1 MVLGMS
7 LSAFTML
14 HVALSLI
21 GIVTGLIVMFALLGS
36 RRKPGWTA
44 AFLLSTILTSAT
56 GFLFPFTKLLPSHMV
71 GIVSLVLLAVAVI
84 ALYLFRLAGPW
95 RWIYGL
101 AAMISLYLNIF
112 VLIIQGFLKVGAL
125 KALAPTQTEPPFLVV
140 QGLTL
145 AFFVVVLI
153 GVARR
158 FRPVPALA

>member
-21 GIVTGLIVMFALLGS
+21 GIVTGLVVMFGLLGS

-44 AFLLSTILTSAT
+44 VFLLSTILTSVT

-71 GIVSLVLLAVAVI
+71 GIVSLVLLAIALI
-84 ALYLFRLAGPW
+84 ALYLFRLRGPS

-125 KALAPTQTEPPFLVV
+125 KALAPTQTEPPFLVI

-145 AFFVVVLI
+145 AFFVIVLI

-158 FRPVPALA
+158 FRPIPSFA